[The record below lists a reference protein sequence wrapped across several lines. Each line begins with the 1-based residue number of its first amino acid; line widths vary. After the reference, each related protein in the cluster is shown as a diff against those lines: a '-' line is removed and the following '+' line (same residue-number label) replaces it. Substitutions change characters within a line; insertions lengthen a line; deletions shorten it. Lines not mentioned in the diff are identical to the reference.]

1 MTTTFLSQAE
11 VLPFYASQPPI
22 VLHPEVLTDMLRAQ
36 ISRDQGVK
44 SAELEGPLKI
54 WHLLQHGHLRHFNS
68 KSLMQTF
75 ATLVD
80 RLEVPVNVAQR
91 SPHVYGIP
99 VIQPQDCKKRVQS
112 VFDLTTPITLP
123 MPYKNLPKCTPAM
136 TKDVLAV
143 AKTTAWFLR
152 GAVKQEVYAIVPEGQ
167 EPTAAAKNKLSV
179 KVMTPNDFLAE
190 ARRCQPERIITL

>member
-75 ATLVD
+75 ATLVGQFEAP
-80 RLEVPVNVAQR
+80 RAISSTPPVGKIPAISVPNLQ
-91 SPHVYGIP
+91 G
-99 VIQPQDCKKRVQS
+99 RVQS

-152 GAVKQEVYAIVPEGQ
+152 STVKQEVYAIVPEGQ
-167 EPTAAAKNKLSV
+167 EPTAASKNKLSV